1 MVQTTPTNAVGGV
14 STRQANLPPT
24 SQQAN
29 TDALPAIV
37 PLLASTAQA
46 QARHEQGSST
56 QQRLRN
62 LQRSNSVSSLPNPYD
77 AYDPERTLP
86 PAPPSDSNHSHNHSS
101 EYAALLAL
109 AASSPTSPTETSHPP
124 SSYVAPTDLSRGS
137 THASSSSRLSTSSLL
152 HSEIQTYQK
161 RLEAHHEKELAARGE
176 SSMSQPGYPAIPSDP
191 PPMYTENLHA
201 ASSTSDT

>member
-1 MVQTTPTNAVGGV
+1 MVQATPTNAIGAV

-24 SQQAN
+24 GSQQTN
-29 TDALPAIV
+29 TGALPAIV
-37 PLLASTAQA
+37 PLLAPTGE
-46 QARHEQGSST
+46 ARHEQVFST

-86 PAPPSDSNHSHNHSS
+86 PAPPSDSGHSHNHSS

-109 AASSPTSPTETSHPP
+109 AASSPTETSHPP
-124 SSYVAPTDLSRGS
+124 SSYVSPTDLSRGS

-176 SSMSQPGYPAIPSDP
+176 SSLSQPGYPAVPSDP

-201 ASSTSDT
+201 ASSTGDT

>member
-14 STRQANLPPT
+14 STRLANLPPT
-24 SQQAN
+24 GSQQIN

-37 PLLASTAQA
+37 PLLAPTGE
-46 QARHEQGSST
+46 ARHDQGSST

-77 AYDPERTLP
+77 VYDPERTLP

-176 SSMSQPGYPAIPSDP
+176 PSISQPGYPVVPSDP